1 MMVSGWRVGRGAR
14 ARVAA
19 AGVTYQLASGGVDLE
34 DEGWVGVRVWM
45 RMWVGGG
52 EGCSVCVCVSC
63 HSVEWWRAPVL
74 SVLI

>member
-1 MMVSGWRVGRGAR
+1 MVSGWRVGRGAR

-45 RMWVGGG
+45 RMWVRGG
-52 EGCSVCVCVSC
+52 
-63 HSVEWWRAPVL
+63 WR
-74 SVLI
+74 